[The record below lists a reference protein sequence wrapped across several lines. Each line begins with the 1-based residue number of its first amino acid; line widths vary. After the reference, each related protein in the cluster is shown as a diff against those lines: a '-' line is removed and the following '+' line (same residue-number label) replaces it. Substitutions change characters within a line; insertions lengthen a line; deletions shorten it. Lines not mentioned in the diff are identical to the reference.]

1 MTQPFNPKGTLSKLV
16 ENRRHGASTRENKIF
31 KDKLVAAEQKAHD
44 QVLAFT
50 NASVM
55 VAYSDDFRACLIEA
69 ARENIGQEFYW
80 AFVDNLNA
88 LNQSF
93 KPGDETSPVERAAT
107 NAGLLGPKLFQGSI
121 DKLTSGYMEQDM
133 IHLLDIATDPKLL
146 PVDQVKAID
155 SLIGQ
160 VVEAVNFMERTNF
173 IKESFEKAQP
183 MSDFLAP
190 PADEPLKRTEWV
202 VLNQKAEEAQ
212 KLDQGNIKHSLALSS
227 ELAKEALSLRQV
239 APARISALATR

>member
-1 MTQPFNPKGTLSKLV
+1 MQPFDPKSSLSRLI
-16 ENRRHGASTRENKIF
+16 ENRRHGASTREKAVFSNK
-31 KDKLVAAEQKAHD
+31 LAAAEQKSHD

-50 NASVM
+50 NASIGVT
-55 VAYSDDFRACLIEA
+55 SSPDFSSCLIEA
-69 ARENIGQEFYW
+69 ARQNIGQEFYW
-80 AFVDNLNA
+80 AFVDNLNT

-93 KPGDETSPVERAAT
+93 KPGDETSPIERAAT
-107 NAGLLGPKLFQGSI
+107 NAGLIGPKLFQESI

-133 IHLLDIATDPKLL
+133 IHLLNIAADPKSL

-155 SLIGQ
+155 SLIGK
-160 VVEAVNFMERTNF
+160 VFDAVNFTEKTNW

-190 PADEPLKRTEWV
+190 PADVPLKRVEWI
-202 VLNQKAEEAQ
+202 VLNQKANETQ
-212 KLDQGNIKHSLALSS
+212 KLDRRYIKHPLMLSS